1 MQLELTREDLAMMLD
16 EMNNNNVDTI
26 VLDVRIRGYEYD
38 FDYID
43 FDMYHDTEFV
53 KTVLTLE
60 P

>member
-1 MQLELTREDLAMMLD
+1 MQLELTRADLAMMLD
-16 EMNNNNVDTI
+16 EMDKNNVDTI
-26 VLDVRIRGYEYD
+26 LLDVRIRGYEYD

-43 FDMYHDTEFV
+43 FDMYHDKEFV